1 MFHPAILAVRGLSTA
16 APALRFGGTVSPEKG
31 HKGRSRGIRSEESTR
46 TAVTA
51 NSRHS
56 NVVWP
61 AMLCIFRIALTT
73 SSRQRHLQSKR
84 LASQSAAAMAEILG
98 IPVSQ
103 IPTPSV
109 SGSASPAPTE
119 VIVKTEEDGEPKRD
133 AEKLV
138 STSTMSVSDYFRQK
152 LREKTLARQA
162 ATGIATPLPDMP
174 APDVKPSSEWEGSK
188 VKFEEDNVKLET
200 LGGYELTAPEEA
212 VSTVLSSDSP
222 IDDERAAKKAR
233 KAARAAKKEAK
244 DAIKT
249 EIVKLEPADHAV
261 AAESSRD
268 AEKAAKKAA
277 KEQRKLEK
285 AEKKRKRED

>member
-1 MFHPAILAVRGLSTA
+1 MADDI
-16 APALRFGGTVSPEKG
+16 APAWSGLPYHG
-31 HKGRSRGIRSEESTR
+31 H
-46 TAVTA
+46 
-51 NSRHS
+51 
-56 NVVWP
+56 
-61 AMLCIFRIALTT
+61 RIALTT
-73 SSRQRHLQSKR
+73 RSRQRHLQSKR

-152 LREKTLARQA
+152 LREKALARQA
-162 ATGIATPLPDMP
+162 ATGIAAPLPDLP

-212 VSTVLSSDSP
+212 QAVSTVLSSDSP
-222 IDDERAAKKAR
+222 SDEDRAAKKAR

-244 DAIKT
+244 QAIKAET
-249 EIVKLEPADHAV
+249 VKLEPADHAV
-261 AAESSRD
+261 AAGLSRD

>member
-1 MFHPAILAVRGLSTA
+1 
-16 APALRFGGTVSPEKG
+16 
-31 HKGRSRGIRSEESTR
+31 
-46 TAVTA
+46 
-51 NSRHS
+51 
-56 NVVWP
+56 
-61 AMLCIFRIALTT
+61 
-73 SSRQRHLQSKR
+73 
-84 LASQSAAAMAEILG
+84 MAEILG

-119 VIVKTEEDGEPKRD
+119 VIVKTEEDSEPKRD
-133 AEKLV
+133 AERLV

-152 LREKTLARQA
+152 LREKALARQA
-162 ATGIATPLPDMP
+162 ATGIAAPLPDMP

-212 VSTVLSSDSP
+212 VSTVLSIDSP

-244 DAIKT
+244 EAIQTK
-249 EIVKLEPADHAV
+249 IVKLEPADHAV